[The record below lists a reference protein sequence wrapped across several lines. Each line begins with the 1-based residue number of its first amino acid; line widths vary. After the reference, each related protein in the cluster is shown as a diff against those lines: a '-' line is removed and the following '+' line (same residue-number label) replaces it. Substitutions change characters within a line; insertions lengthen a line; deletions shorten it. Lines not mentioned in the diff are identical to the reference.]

1 MTWYVPICITLY
13 HSSSAHRVHLSVHRA
28 LLSVHRALL
37 SVHRALLSAHR
48 VHLSAHRVHLSVHRA
63 LLSVQRALLS
73 VYRALLSVCRAHD
86 VVRAYLYWRFL
97 QGGEDPQDTLS
108 CRSFFAKEPLIIGL
122 FCGN

>member
-1 MTWYVPICITLY
+1 LTVNRALSILFRVRLGAYRALLSV
-13 HSSSAHRVHLSVHRA
+13 HRALLSVLRALLSVHRA

-37 SVHRALLSAHR
+37 SVHRALLS
-48 VHLSAHRVHLSVHRA
+48 VH
-63 LLSVQRALLS
+63 RALLS